1 MRRREFIAGLGS
13 AMASPIAARAQQSAT
28 PDIKTPV
35 THLPGLS
42 AIQGGAGMKGSITA
56 LAAHNNA
63 LWCDA
68 ICRAHDRPGEFHE
81 ALWLTRLG
89 NATFLSR
96 RGHDGRCGSCTSAAR
111 GHR

>member
-13 AMASPIAARAQQSAT
+13 AMAWPIAARAQQSAT
-28 PDIKTPV
+28 PDIKTPDAD
-35 THLPGLS
+35 LPGVS
-42 AIQGGAGMKGSITA
+42 AIQAGAGMKSSITA

-63 LWCDA
+63 MWCDA
-68 ICRAHDRPGEFHE
+68 VCRAHDRPGEFHE

-89 NATFLSR
+89 TPRFISR
-96 RGHDGRCGSCTSAAR
+96 RGDDGRRGSCTSAAR